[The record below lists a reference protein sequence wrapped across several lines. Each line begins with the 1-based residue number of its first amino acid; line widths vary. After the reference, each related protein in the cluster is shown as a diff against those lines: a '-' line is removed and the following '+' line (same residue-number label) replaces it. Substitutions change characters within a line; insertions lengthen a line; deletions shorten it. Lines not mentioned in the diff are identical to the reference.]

1 MTRSYL
7 LILIIFLPLAGFSQS
22 VSKNNPLYDYEQ
34 TLHFG
39 FTIGTHVPDFRLEF
53 SDEFLNNDT
62 LLRLDV
68 DRQAGFNLGAVI
80 NYHVT
85 ENFDVRLIPTLT
97 LASRSLVGTYASG
110 REVPKEISS
119 TFVEAPLLLKYKAKR
134 MGNFRF
140 FVLAGAKYN
149 YDFGSEQDVDQGPEE
164 IPQLVQ
170 SYFLYEYGLGLDIYF
185 PYFKFTPQVKF
196 ARSPTNV
203 LVDNDD
209 PISRSLDGLYPRVTY
224 ISFFFE

>member
-1 MTRSYL
+1 MA
-7 LILIIFLPLAGFSQS
+7 LIVFWPLSLFAQGT
-22 VSKNNPLYDYEQ
+22 KNNPLYDYQQ

-39 FTIGTHVPDFRLEF
+39 FNIGTNIPDFRFEF

-68 DRQAGFNLGAVI
+68 DKQPGFNLGAVI

-85 ENFDVRLIPTLT
+85 ENFDVRLLPTL
-97 LASRSLVGTYASG
+97 SLVSRTLVARYADGQELSKQ
-110 REVPKEISS
+110 VSS
-119 TFVEAPLLLKYKAKR
+119 TFIETPLVIKYKAR
-134 MGNFRF
+134 RRGNFRF
-140 FVLAGAKYN
+140 FVMAGGKFN
-149 YDFGSEQDVDQGPEE
+149 YDFGSEEDVKQGPEQV
-164 IPQLVQ
+164 PQLTQ
-170 SYFLYEYGLGLDIYF
+170 SYFEYEYGLGVDLYF

-196 ARSPTNV
+196 SRSTTNV

-209 PISRSLDGLYPRVTY
+209 PISRSLDGLYPKMMY